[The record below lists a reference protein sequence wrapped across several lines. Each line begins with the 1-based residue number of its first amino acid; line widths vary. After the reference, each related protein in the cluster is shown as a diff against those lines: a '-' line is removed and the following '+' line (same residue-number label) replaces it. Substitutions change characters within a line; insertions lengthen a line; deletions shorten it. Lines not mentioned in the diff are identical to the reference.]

1 MSSELLN
8 HHIDALASRQ
18 AEPLIAASTWLA
30 REGIAQVTA
39 EMAGILGVKYLPSMA
54 PCHAVRQGLATT
66 ANEQGTL
73 SASARFYEAQ
83 TAMFAAEATRYAN
96 TVARADFGA
105 MVRFADAAVHELC
118 EGLRDLLLDAVVLL
132 EQAGHAL
139 LDCPG
144 AYGAWRNRFDLPFEI
159 YKAAEQV
166 TYGKYS
172 LLTHID
178 RAPFVG
184 IALLR
189 VAIETRLRTAFCVY
203 AYEQAANRSV
213 QPINVSELLEA
224 IELHCPTAVFAVERH
239 DVARIYRWTN
249 FYLHAGRRDFSWTPG
264 CAVQY
269 LRPFI
274 SGQPQPNGGW
284 SLNNGVM
291 VPRSEWEAVQ
301 QHFAGRAR
309 PGQTFPVAP
318 AEAAAC
324 TIL

>member
-1 MSSELLN
+1 MSGQLLN
-8 HHIDALASRQ
+8 HHIDALESRR
-18 AEPLIAASTWLA
+18 AEPLVAASTWLA
-30 REGIAQVTA
+30 DEGIEFVRA
-39 EMAGILGVKYLPSMA
+39 EMAGILGLKRLPAMA
-54 PCHAVRQGLATT
+54 PCHALRQGLATT
-66 ANEQGTL
+66 AHEQDTL
-73 SASARFYEAQ
+73 LASARFYEAQ
-83 TAMFAAEATRYAN
+83 AAMFAAEASRYASV
-96 TVARADFGA
+96 VARADFAA
-105 MVRFADAAVHELC
+105 MERFADASVHELS
-118 EGLRDLLLDAVVLL
+118 EGVRDLLLDALVLL
-132 EQAGHAL
+132 EQAGHVM

-144 AYGAWRNRFDLPFEI
+144 AYGAWGRRFEMPFEI

-224 IELHCPTAVFAVERH
+224 IELHCPTAVFAVDRH

-291 VPRSEWEAVQ
+291 VPCSEWEAVQ